1 MFCICYGLLPCQ
13 RSSCNRATTSIEFPQ
28 SRYGVVRRKI
38 MTRIHMS
45 EVVLPN
51 PPHAT
56 PPCHQM
62 QHQKLLQKPFHQIKK
77 LAQNEKGIYN
87 VEKWKAH
94 PDSSNKRLWRL
105 RKKISPPML
114 IASKQCW
121 ERITW
126 EALLYLWTVILGWL
140 FMHHICDH
148 SAACSSPGA
157 SVKHKWPCVV
167 CRRHRSIAG

>member
-1 MFCICYGLLPCQ
+1 MLCICYGLLACQ
-13 RSSCNRATTSIEFPQ
+13 RSSCNRATTSIDLPQ
-28 SRYGVVRRKI
+28 SIYGAVRRKI

-45 EVVLPN
+45 EVVPPN
-51 PPHAT
+51 RPHALSPLSPNATRET
-56 PPCHQM
+56 PPKALPPDQE
-62 QHQKLLQKPFHQIKK
+62 QD
-77 LAQNEKGIYN
+77 QNEKGIYN
-87 VEKWKAH
+87 VEKRKAH
-94 PDSSNKRLWRL
+94 PDSSNTRLWRL

-114 IASKQCW
+114 IASKQRC

-126 EALLYLWTVILGWL
+126 EALLYLCAAILGLL

-157 SVKHKWPCVV
+157 SVKHKRPCVV